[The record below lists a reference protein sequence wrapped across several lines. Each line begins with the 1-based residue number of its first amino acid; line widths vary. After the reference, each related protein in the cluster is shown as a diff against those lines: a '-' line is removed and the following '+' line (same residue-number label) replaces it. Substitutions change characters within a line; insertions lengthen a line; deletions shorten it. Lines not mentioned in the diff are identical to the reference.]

1 MNVPFLRKLKDAEM
15 PKMSIKEK
23 MLASIRRSK
32 VNAFLRKDF
41 DRFGGYRQVSR
52 LISELVSEGVLLRV
66 GYGTYVK
73 TRPSSL
79 SGKPVPADTLLNVT
93 FEIMKKLGV
102 KADVGRDTKALR
114 EGRSTQVPMLPVVN
128 VGKSR
133 VSRKIS
139 YGNKTVTYEKSR

>member
-1 MNVPFLRKLKDAEM
+1 
-15 PKMSIKEK
+15 MSRMSTKERI
-23 MLASIRRSK
+23 LSSIRRSK
-32 VNAFLRKDF
+32 DSAFLRKDF
-41 DRFGGYRQVSR
+41 DRFGEYRQVSR
-52 LISELVSEGVLLRV
+52 AISELVAEGVLLRV

-93 FEIMKKLGV
+93 FEVMRKLGV
-102 KADVGRDTKALR
+102 KADVGRDAKALR

-128 VGKSR
+128 VGKAR

-139 YGNKTVTYEKSR
+139 YGEKTVVYEKSQ